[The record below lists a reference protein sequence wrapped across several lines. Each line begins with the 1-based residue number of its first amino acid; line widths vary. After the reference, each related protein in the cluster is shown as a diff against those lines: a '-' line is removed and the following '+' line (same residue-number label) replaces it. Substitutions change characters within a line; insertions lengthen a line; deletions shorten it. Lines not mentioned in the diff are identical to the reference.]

1 MERKARCEMVFGMD
15 SFTEE
20 KWSRVVVLKKV
31 WSGLVRQALAFTDKK
46 QVGLLVNAFA
56 RCLRDQRNRRIRK
69 LLVED

>member
-1 MERKARCEMVFGMD
+1 MGRNARSEMVFDMD
-15 SFTEE
+15 SSTEE
-20 KWSRVVVLKKV
+20 KWSRLVILKMV
-31 WSGLVRQALAFTDKK
+31 RSGLVGQALVFTDKK